1 MMKVEPSSLDRFG
14 NGEAGVHRKVGQV
27 YQNWREANPDK
38 TIGWEPSCQC
48 IDGPFPDFL
57 GDREP
62 TVGTCSFPQP
72 IPCTVLDPFAG
83 SGTTLRVA
91 RRMGLHS
98 IGIELNPDY
107 AVIAQAR
114 VMERPKQPG
123 QKPAKRIDPQQKT
136 LF

>member
-1 MMKVEPSSLDRFG
+1 M
-14 NGEAGVHRKVGQV
+14 GVQKRASEIPAVSV
-27 YQNWREANPDK
+27 
-38 TIGWEPSCQC
+38 TTGWQPSCQC
-48 IDGPFPDFL
+48 IDGPFPDFI
-57 GDREP
+57 GDQEP
-62 TVGTCSFPQP
+62 TVGTCSFVEP

-83 SGTTLRVA
+83 SGTTLCVA

-123 QKPAKRIDPQQKT
+123 QKPAKRLDPKQKT